1 MLKLIFSEKNLF
13 AVTLLNVV
21 IIYFHSF
28 NYFTDYY
35 FYFDLIDASFTLFFV
50 LEIIYKIS
58 NNSDKGLKNKFRYY
72 WNHDHWN
79 KLDFIS
85 VVLALPSLGVLFMN
99 DLELFAGFTILRSL
113 RIFKFIRVIEFIPE
127 GKRIVPQLIKALKA
141 VMFII
146 IAFIIYS
153 TIISLISVSLYKSYT
168 EDFFSNAFSSFFTVF
183 KIFSGDGFSDVVT
196 EITENPKCSLAFAY
210 FTKFYFVF
218 IVFTGSILGLSLIN
232 SIFIDQ
238 MTHANDA
245 HNADEKREF
254 TQLKSEIEDLKKQNQ
269 EILNLLNANN
279 KKD

>member
-1 MLKLIFSEKNLF
+1 MLKIVFNEKNLF
-13 AVTLLNVV
+13 AITLLNVV

-28 NYFTDYY
+28 NYFSDYY
-35 FYFDLIDASFTLFFV
+35 FYFDLIDACFTLFF
-50 LEIIYKIS
+50 LFEIVFKIS
-58 NNSDKGLKNKFRYY
+58 NNIDKGLSAKFKYY
-72 WNHDHWN
+72 WKHDHWN

-85 VVLALPSLGVLFMN
+85 VVLALPSLGVLFMT
-99 DLELFAGFTILRSL
+99 DLELFAGFTVLRSL

-146 IAFIIYS
+146 FAFIIYS

-168 EDFFSNAFSSFFTVF
+168 EDFFSNAFSSFFTIF

-238 MTHANDA
+238 MTIAKEEHENNDKKSMI
-245 HNADEKREF
+245 D
-254 TQLKSEIEDLKKQNQ
+254 LKSEIESLKKQNQ
-269 EILNLLNANN
+269 EIIDLLNAKN

>member
-1 MLKLIFSEKNLF
+1 MLKLVFNEKNLF
-13 AVTLLNVV
+13 AITLLNVV

-28 NYFTDYY
+28 NYFSDYY
-35 FYFDLIDASFTLFFV
+35 FYFDLIDACFTLFF
-50 LEIIYKIS
+50 LFEIIFKIS
-58 NNSDKGLKNKFRYY
+58 NNIDKGLSAKFKYY
-72 WNHDHWN
+72 WKHDHWN

-85 VVLALPSLGVLFMN
+85 VLLALPSLGVLFMN
-99 DLELFAGFTILRSL
+99 DLELFAGFTVLRSL

-127 GKRIVPQLIKALKA
+127 GKRIGPQLFKALKA

-146 IAFIIYS
+146 FAFIIYS
-153 TIISLISVSLYKSYT
+153 TIISLISVSLYKSCAPK
-168 EDFFSNAFSSFFTVF
+168 FFSNAFMSFFTTF
-183 KIFSGDGFSDVVT
+183 KIFSGDGFSDVVDN
-196 EITENPKCSLAFAY
+196 ITSNSRNIYFIY

-245 HNADEKREF
+245 HDADEKKQF
-254 TQLKSEIEDLKKQNQ
+254 SALKAEIEDLKRQNQ
-269 EILNLLNANN
+269 EIIDLLNAKN

>member
-1 MLKLIFSEKNLF
+1 MLKLLFSEKNLF
-13 AVTLLNVV
+13 AITLLNVV

-58 NNSDKGLKNKFRYY
+58 NNFDKGLKNKFRYY

-127 GKRIVPQLIKALKA
+127 GKRIGPQLVKALKA

-146 IAFIIYS
+146 FAFIIYS
-153 TIISLISVSLYKSYT
+153 TIISLISVSL
-168 EDFFSNAFSSFFTVF
+168 
-183 KIFSGDGFSDVVT
+183 
-196 EITENPKCSLAFAY
+196 
-210 FTKFYFVF
+210 
-218 IVFTGSILGLSLIN
+218 
-232 SIFIDQ
+232 
-238 MTHANDA
+238 
-245 HNADEKREF
+245 
-254 TQLKSEIEDLKKQNQ
+254 LKSVRQNILLMHLCHFLQYLKY
-269 EILNLLNANN
+269 LAVMDFLM
-279 KKD
+279 